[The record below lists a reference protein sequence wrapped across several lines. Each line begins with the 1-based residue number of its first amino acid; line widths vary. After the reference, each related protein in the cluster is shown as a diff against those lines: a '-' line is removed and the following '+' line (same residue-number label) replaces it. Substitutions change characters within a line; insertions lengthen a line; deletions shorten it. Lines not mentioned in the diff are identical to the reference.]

1 MGRAAK
7 AAPDTAGIDAWRGQS
22 GPAPADY
29 AGKLE
34 RFLTDSL
41 GRTRPSVPAVY
52 HAVRNLTYASDG
64 NRDPARVIDE
74 KRGACT
80 GKHLLLRDLL
90 RQIGEQAEVELVAG
104 DFAAAMPQVESMPE
118 ALKAWIATGGIR
130 DFHCYVVWFDGV
142 REVKLDAT
150 WPDMLKPIGFPV
162 NDDWNGNGDTQIALT
177 PDGIV
182 VRDENV
188 VARKEEL
195 LAALTDTQ
203 RRDRREFLELLTKW
217 MPVALQGRKHASG

>member
-1 MGRAAK
+1 M
-7 AAPDTAGIDAWRGQS
+7 AGIDARQRQS
-22 GPAPADY
+22 DPALADY

-41 GRTRPSVPAVY
+41 SRARPSVPAVY

-90 RQIGEQAEVELVAG
+90 RHIGEKAEVELVAG
-104 DFAAAMPQVESMPE
+104 DFASGMPQVESMPD

-150 WPDMLKPIGFPV
+150 WPDMLEPLGFPV
-162 NDDWNGNGDTQIALT
+162 NGGWNGKGDTQIALM
-177 PDGIV
+177 PDGIA
-182 VRDENV
+182 VREENV

-195 LAALTDTQ
+195 LATLTDAQ
-203 RRDRREFLELLTKW
+203 RRDRRVFLELLTKW
-217 MPVALQGRKHASG
+217 MPVK

>member
-1 MGRAAK
+1 MK
-7 AAPDTAGIDAWRGQS
+7 AEQRSDEPVI
-22 GPAPADY
+22 PADY
-29 AGKLE
+29 ARKLAA
-34 RFLTDSL
+34 FLAGVPVGTA
-41 GRTRPSVPAVY
+41 PSVIAVY
-52 HAVRNLTYASDG
+52 HAVRDLAYASDG

-90 RQIGEQAEVELVAG
+90 RTIGEKADIELVAG
-104 DFAAAMPQVESMPE
+104 DFAAGMPQAASMPE

-130 DFHCYVVWFDGV
+130 DFHCYVVWHDGA
-142 REVKLDAT
+142 REVLLDAT
-150 WPDMLKPIGFPV
+150 WPDALKPLGYPV
-162 NDDWNGNGDTQIALT
+162 NSSWAGEGDTRIALT

-188 VARKEEL
+188 IARKEEL
-195 LAALTDTQ
+195 LATLTGAQ

-217 MPVALQGRKHASG
+217 MQQGRVHASG